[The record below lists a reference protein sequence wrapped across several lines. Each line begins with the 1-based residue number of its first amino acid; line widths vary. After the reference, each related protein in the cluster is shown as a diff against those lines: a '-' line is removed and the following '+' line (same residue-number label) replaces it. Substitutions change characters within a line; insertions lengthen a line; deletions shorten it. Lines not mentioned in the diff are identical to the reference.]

1 MHDEQIEGGEQSRVP
16 KEFRR
21 RAHTF
26 GAEGATRPKPSNLKL
41 STPHVK
47 GQNLGE
53 GPRNLPRVGVPPR
66 PLRPTCGHHCESK

>member
-1 MHDEQIEGGEQSRVP
+1 MHDEQATGGEQSRVP

-26 GAEGATRPKPSNLKL
+26 GAEGATCPKPSKLKL
-41 STPHVK
+41 STPNVK

-53 GPRNLPRVGVPPR
+53 GQRNLPLVGIPPR
-66 PLRPTCGHHCESK
+66 PLQPRLRTPL